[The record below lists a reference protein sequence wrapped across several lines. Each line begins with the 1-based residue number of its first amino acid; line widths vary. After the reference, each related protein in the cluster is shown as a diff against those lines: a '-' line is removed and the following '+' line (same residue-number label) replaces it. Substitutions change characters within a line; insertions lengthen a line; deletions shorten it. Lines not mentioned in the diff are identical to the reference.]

1 MQVRS
6 PRGGH
11 DNPPQYPCLE
21 NPTDRGAW
29 QAIDRDV
36 AKSWRRLKRLS
47 MHTDTHV
54 YTLECVCVCFFFFFL
69 LEEACQI
76 KIRKFCPMLFVFNKL
91 LPS

>member
-54 YTLECVCVCFFFFFL
+54 YTLECVCVCVFFFFL